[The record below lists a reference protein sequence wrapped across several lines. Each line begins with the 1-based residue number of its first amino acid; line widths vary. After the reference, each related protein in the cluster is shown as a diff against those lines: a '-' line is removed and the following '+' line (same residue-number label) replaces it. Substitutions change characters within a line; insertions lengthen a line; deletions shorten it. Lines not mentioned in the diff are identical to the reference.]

1 MANYHFNFA
10 IVWRYAGKLFEGLL
24 LSLELA
30 AASIAI
36 GMTIGLVLAL
46 ISLDGPKWARPLIAA
61 YVEFVRNVPLLLLV
75 YLVFYGI
82 PSAIDLQYDAVTS
95 FVATLAIY
103 SGAYLVEVMRAG
115 LEAVPRGLIEA
126 GKAIGL
132 TPMKVLWH
140 VRLPTAMRIALPS
153 LSNTYV
159 SLFKDT
165 SLAAAIAVPELTFI
179 ARQINANTFRVMEV
193 WLTAS
198 ALYLAIAVPELAYG
212 MRWIETQTFRT
223 VEVYLLATPIYLIT
237 SYAILLLLRL
247 AERRYAI
254 AR

>member
-1 MANYHFNFA
+1 MAGYHFNFA
-10 IVWRYAGKLFEGLL
+10 IVWRYSQRLFDGLL

-30 AASIAI
+30 ALTIAI
-36 GMTIGLVLAL
+36 GMAIGLVLAL
-46 ISLDGPKWARPLIAA
+46 VQLDGPRWARPLVAT

-82 PSAIDLQYDAVTS
+82 PSAVDVQYDARTS
-95 FVATLAIY
+95 FVATLSLYA
-103 SGAYLVEVMRAG
+103 GAYLVEILRAG
-115 LEAVPRGLIEA
+115 LQAVPQGLIEA
-126 GKAIGL
+126 GKSIGL
-132 TPMKVLWH
+132 TPWGILIH
-140 VRLPTAMRIALPS
+140 VRLPTALRIALPS

-165 SLAAAIAVPELTFI
+165 SIA
-179 ARQINANTFRVMEV
+179 
-193 WLTAS
+193 S
-198 ALYLAIAVPELAYG
+198 AIAVPELAYA

-223 VEVYLLATPIYLIT
+223 VEVYLIATPIYLFT
-237 SYAILLLLRL
+237 GYAILLLLRL